1 MTSSGSSLSAMSTN
15 HSPAA
20 SYAREILLLGDD
32 IALDFINT
40 AYGVGKGAREC
51 LRSDADVLHWLDRV
65 ALPAQVSPQKPGE
78 LLRLALELRQ
88 IALELVEKRSAGR
101 VGNPERLNRLL
112 EAGSSYSE
120 LSWPRGG
127 VPALSARQRL
137 RGVEGLLLPVA
148 QALARLLSGADFHHV
163 RKCEGPEC
171 TLWFLDRTK
180 AHSRRWCSPALC
192 GNRAKVAAFRDR
204 SKRTES

>member
-1 MTSSGSSLSAMSTN
+1 MSSN
-15 HSPAA
+15 HSTAA
-20 SYAREILLLGDD
+20 THATEILLLGDD

-40 AYGVGKGAREC
+40 AYGVGKAAREC
-51 LRSDADVLHWLDRV
+51 LRSDADVLRWLNSV
-65 ALPAQVSPQKPGE
+65 ALPAQAAEHKPGE

-88 IALELVEKRSAGR
+88 VALELVEKRSAGKT
-101 VGNPERLNRLL
+101 GNPQRLNRLL
-112 EAGSSYSE
+112 AAGSSYSE
-120 LSWPRGG
+120 LSWPREGL
-127 VPALSARQRL
+127 PALTSRQRL

-148 QALARLLSGADFHHV
+148 QAVASLLSGGDFHHV
-163 RKCEGPEC
+163 RKCDGPEC

-204 SKRTES
+204 SKRIGA